1 MEDAID
7 RASLLSKGD
16 KNSRVKFDITEN
28 SLVLTSDSEIGNV
41 KENITVSMKGADITI
56 AFNSKYFTDCL
67 RATEDEYIK
76 INFSNAI
83 SHCIVTPS
91 ENEDYLFLILPVRM
105 V

>member
-1 MEDAID
+1 MNIWVYPIDAP
-7 RASLLSKGD
+7 
-16 KNSRVKFDITEN
+16 
-28 SLVLTSDSEIGNV
+28 GNV
-41 KENITVSMKGADITI
+41 KENITVAMKGADITI
-56 AFNSKYFTDCL
+56 AFNSKYFADCL

-76 INFSNAI
+76 INFSNSI